1 MATNRVYKDGE
12 FLPIAASA
20 LTSDI
25 DPIVSGTPVLLGP
38 VPGVALTDEDDDG
51 DVTVQF
57 GGVYDFP
64 VKGANNAGNT
74 AIAIGGSVF
83 YDAGATPDELNADNT
98 NGTLFGYAL
107 EAVASGATTTI
118 RVKLARV

>member
-12 FLPIAASA
+12 FLPIAAA
-20 LTSDI
+20 NLTSDI

-38 VPGVALTDEDDDG
+38 IPGVALTDEDDDG

-64 VKGANNAGNT
+64 VKGADGAGN
-74 AIAIGGSVF
+74 AAVAVGDAVY
-83 YDAGATPDELNADNT
+83 YDAGATPDELNADDT
-98 NGTLFGYAL
+98 NGALFGYAL
-107 EAVASGATTTI
+107 EAVASGATTTV